1 MKSSM
6 ESNRKKIKYSGVKAM
21 PFVIGNETFEKLGT
35 IGTSHNLLVY
45 LTTIFNMKR
54 MTATNVLNIFNG
66 SANLATLLGAYLC
79 DTYFGRYKTL
89 GFASVASFLGM
100 LFLTLTAVIPALHP
114 PHCDAAAENC
124 IGPTTGQLA
133 FLLGGLAFLIIGAG
147 GIRPC
152 NLAFGADQFDP
163 ETESGKRGIS
173 SFFNW
178 YYFTL
183 TFAVMVS
190 VTLVVYIQTEVSWGI
205 GLAIPAFFMFLSCA
219 LFFMGTKIYVMVE
232 PQGSPLLSVVQVG
245 VAALK
250 KRRLELPEK
259 PSLSLFDYTPEQSVN
274 SKFPHSDQ
282 FRCLDKAA
290 IITNEDKFKPEGSA
304 TNPWKLCP
312 IQQVE
317 QVKCVVRVIPIW
329 ISGIIYYVSIVTMG
343 NYVVFQALQSK
354 RNLGGSKFQIPA
366 ASYSIFTMLAMTIWI
381 PIYDRIIV
389 PKLRKITGKDNGITV
404 LQKMGIGMVI
414 IIISLI
420 VFGLV
425 ERMRRVVALTNS
437 SLEVDPQK
445 VVTSSLSGMWL
456 VLPLTL
462 SGLSEAFTMIGFVEF
477 YYKQFPE
484 NMRSI
489 GGAFMFCGM
498 AVSSYLGSF
507 LQSVVDKMSKG
518 SRKGSWLKE
527 DLNKGRLDYF
537 YYVIAGIQL
546 VNLFYFLACAKWYR
560 YRETVSIFPD
570 GCSEE
575 KKSEIALV

>member
-1 MKSSM
+1 MDDTK
-6 ESNRKKIKYSGVKAM
+6 KKIKYNGVKAM

-45 LTTIFNMKR
+45 LTQVFNMKR

-66 SANLATLLGAYLC
+66 SANLATLVGAYLC

-89 GFASVASFLGM
+89 GFASIASFLGM
-100 LFLTLTAVIPALHP
+100 VFLTLTAVIPGLHP
-114 PHCDAAAENC
+114 PHCTTAPENC
-124 IGPTTGQLA
+124 TGPTTGQLA
-133 FLLGGLAFLIIGAG
+133 FLIGGLSFLIVGAG

-183 TFAVMVS
+183 TFAVMIS
-190 VTLVVYIQTEVSWGI
+190 VTVVVYIQSSINWGI

-219 LFFMGTKIYVMVE
+219 LFFLGTKLYVMVL
-232 PQGSPLLSVVQVG
+232 PQGSPLTSVVQVA
-245 VAALK
+245 VAAFK
-250 KRRLELPEK
+250 KRGLELPEK
-259 PSLSLFDYTPEQSVN
+259 PSVMLFDYVSDQSIN

-290 IITNEDKFKPEGSA
+290 IVTSEDKINPEGSA

-312 IQQVE
+312 IQQIE
-317 QVKCVVRVIPIW
+317 QVKCITRVFPIW
-329 ISGIIYYVSIVTMG
+329 ISGVVYYISMVTTG
-343 NYVVFQALQSK
+343 NYVVFQALQSD
-354 RNLGGSKFQIPA
+354 RHVGGSKFQIPA
-366 ASYSIFTMLAMTIWI
+366 ASYTIFTMLAMTIWI

-389 PKLRKITGKDNGITV
+389 PKLRKMTGKESGITV
-404 LQKMGIGMVI
+404 LQKMGIGMALMVFT
-414 IIISLI
+414 LV

-425 ERMRRVVALTNS
+425 EHTRRVFALS
-437 SLEVDPQK
+437 KPGLGVDPQSG
-445 VVTSSLSGMWL
+445 VIISSMSALWL

-462 SGLSEAFTMIGFVEF
+462 AGLSEAFTMIGLVEF

-489 GGAFMFCGM
+489 GGAFLFCGI
-498 AVSSYLGSF
+498 AVSNYLGSF
-507 LQSVVDKMSKG
+507 LQTAVDKMSKG
-518 SRKGSWLKE
+518 SKNGSWLEE
-527 DLNKGRLDYF
+527 DMNEGRLDYF
-537 YYVIAGIQL
+537 YYLVAGLQL
-546 VNLFYFLACAKWYR
+546 LNLFYFLVCARWYR
-560 YRETVSIFPD
+560 YRETIGRLDDENV
-570 GCSEE
+570 EE
-575 KKSEIALV
+575 KNSELALV